1 MDWFLL
7 MTTKKTILKIYLI
20 LLFLPLTN
28 VYGGSCFAPVP
39 DIKDCRLRADQGDTL
54 AQNQMG
60 LIYRTGDRVP
70 QDYQEAKRWYKKAFE
85 KKTSTQIKPTQL
97 TPSDKAVQLNYKKA
111 QLLVNELIQSLQKQL
126 EIAQPLKNNT
136 KQITLNSFTEHTKE
150 KLIAVSLMGEKLHRD
165 FLNSSSINDLTTNL
179 QLIKTEL
186 EDAINLQRR
195 KWFRLR
201 QMQAKIQNCKE
212 YTTEKNPRKWEHG
225 HTYYTDNNPRKWT
238 SEGWVSTAGKLK

>member
-1 MDWFLL
+1 
-7 MTTKKTILKIYLI
+7 
-20 LLFLPLTN
+20 
-28 VYGGSCFAPVP
+28 
-39 DIKDCRLRADQGDTL
+39 
-54 AQNQMG
+54 
-60 LIYRTGDRVP
+60 
-70 QDYQEAKRWYKKAFE
+70 
-85 KKTSTQIKPTQL
+85 
-97 TPSDKAVQLNYKKA
+97 LNYKKA

-136 KQITLNSFTEHTKE
+136 KQITINSFTENIKE

-179 QLIKTEL
+179 QLIKTDL

-225 HTYYTDNNPRKWT
+225 HTCYTEDTPRKWT
-238 SEGWVSTAGKLK
+238 PEGWVSNAEKLK